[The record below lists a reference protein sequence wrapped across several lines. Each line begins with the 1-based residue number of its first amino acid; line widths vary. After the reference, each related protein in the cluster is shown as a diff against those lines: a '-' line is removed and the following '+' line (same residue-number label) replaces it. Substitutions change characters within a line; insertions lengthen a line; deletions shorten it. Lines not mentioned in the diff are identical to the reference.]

1 MADQILSQEEIDA
14 LLTAMDSGELDVAEE
29 AQETTVEVKSYD
41 LTAQNIMQRGQFDAL
56 EEVYDKFVNFFQG
69 SLSGL
74 FQRNIT
80 VKIISQETVKFGE
93 FIKAF
98 SNPTGFIIFS
108 MEPLIGSALMAF
120 EPNLVFSLID
130 CMFGGDGKPL
140 EKIREFTL
148 IERRMLQRIAL
159 ATLKDLETAWDTA
172 YRLKLSLK
180 KIETKPEFVYL
191 VNPSDQLIIVV
202 FAISTELFSGNIH
215 LCLPYLML
223 EPIKDQL
230 SSSYLREKD
239 RASSFV
245 DEIRKLLGRTE
256 VNLVAELGNI
266 VYSVEDILNFEVD
279 DVLRLNTGPQNNVM
293 VNIERVPKFLGMPG
307 VVKGSKA
314 VQITDVIDPD
324 MGKG

>member
-14 LLTAMDSGELDVAEE
+14 LLSAMDSGEIDVAEE
-29 AQETTVEVKSYD
+29 KQETVVAARSFD
-41 LTAQNIMQRGQFDAL
+41 LTSQNIMERGQFDAL
-56 EEVYDKFVNFFQG
+56 EEVYDKFINLLQASF
-69 SLSGL
+69 SSL
-74 FQRNIT
+74 FQRVIS
-80 VKIISQETVKFGE
+80 VKIVSRETVKFGE

-98 SNPTGFIIFS
+98 SNPTGFVIFS
-108 MEPLIGSALMAF
+108 MEPLIGSALLAF

-130 CMFGGDGKPL
+130 CMFGGDGRPM
-140 EKIREFTL
+140 EKMREFTL
-148 IERRMLQRIAL
+148 IERRMLQKL
-159 ATLKDLETAWDTA
+159 SVDVLKDLETAWDVA
-172 YRLKLSLK
+172 YTLHLALR

-202 FAISTELFSGNIH
+202 FEISTESYSGNIH

-239 RASSFV
+239 RASSFGE
-245 DEIRKLLGRTE
+245 DIRKLLGRTE
-256 VNLVAELGNI
+256 VNIVAELGTM
-266 VYSVEDILNFEVD
+266 VYSVEQILNFEEGD
-279 DVLRLNTGPQNNVM
+279 IIRLNTGPQNNVT

-314 VQITDVIDPD
+314 VQINELIDFD
-324 MGKG
+324 RGKG

>member
-14 LLTAMDSGELDVAEE
+14 LLSAMDSGALDVAEE
-29 AQETTVEVKSYD
+29 THDATVEVRTYD
-41 LTAQNIMQRGQFDAL
+41 LTTQNIMQRGQFDAL
-56 EEVYDKFVNFFQG
+56 EEVYDKFINLFQA
-69 SLSGL
+69 SLSNL
-74 FQRNIT
+74 FQRTIS
-80 VKIISQETVKFGE
+80 VKAISRETVKFGE

-98 SNPTGFIIFS
+98 SNPTGFIIFG
-108 MEPLIGSALMAF
+108 MEPLIGSALLAF

-148 IERRMLQRIAL
+148 IERRMLHRM
-159 ATLKDLETAWDTA
+159 ATAVLKDLETAWDSA
-172 YRLKLSLK
+172 YALRLSLR

-239 RASSFV
+239 RASSFG

-256 VNLVAELGNI
+256 VNIVAELGRTL
-266 VYSVEDILNFEVD
+266 YSVQDILNFEVN

-314 VQITDVIDPD
+314 VQVTDVIDPD
-324 MGKG
+324 GGEG

>member
-14 LLTAMDSGELDVAEE
+14 LLSAMDSGEIDVAEE
-29 AQETTVEVKSYD
+29 KQDAAVEIRPYD
-41 LTAQNIMQRGQFDAL
+41 LTAQNIMERGQFDAL
-56 EEVYDKFVNFFQG
+56 EEVYDKFINLFQA
-69 SLSGL
+69 SLSSL
-74 FQRNIT
+74 FQRT
-80 VKIISQETVKFGE
+80 LSVKIVSRETVKFGE

-98 SNPTGFIIFS
+98 SSPTGFIIFS
-108 MEPLIGSALMAF
+108 MEPLIGSSLLAF

-130 CMFGGDGKPL
+130 CMFGGNGKPL
-140 EKIREFTL
+140 EKIREFTM
-148 IERRMLQRIAL
+148 IERRMLQRL
-159 ATLKDLETAWDTA
+159 AVAVLKDLETAWDSA
-172 YRLKLSLK
+172 YTLRLALR

-202 FAISTELFSGNIH
+202 FEIKTASFSGNIH

-239 RASSFV
+239 RASSFG

-256 VNLVAELGNI
+256 VNVVAELGTM
-266 VYSVEDILNFEVD
+266 VYSVENILNFEVD
-279 DVLRLNTGPQNNVM
+279 DIIRLNTGPQNNVI

-314 VQITDVIDPD
+314 VQITEVIDPD
-324 MGKG
+324 LGKG

>member
-14 LLTAMDSGELDVAEE
+14 LLSAMDSGEIDVAEE
-29 AQETTVEVKSYD
+29 KQEVAVEVRSYD
-41 LTAQNIMQRGQFDAL
+41 LTTQNIMQRGQFDAL
-56 EEVYDKFVNFFQG
+56 EEVYDKFVNLFQA
-69 SLSGL
+69 SLSSL
-74 FQRNIT
+74 FQRTIK
-80 VKIISQETVKFGE
+80 VKIISRETVKFGE

-108 MEPLIGSALMAF
+108 MEPLIGSSLMAF

-130 CMFGGDGKPL
+130 CMFGGEGKPM
-140 EKIREFTL
+140 EKIREFTML
-148 IERRMLQRIAL
+148 ERRMLQRMA
-159 ATLKDLETAWDTA
+159 AAVLKDLEKAWDAA
-172 YRLKLSLK
+172 YQLRLSLR

-202 FAISTELFSGNIH
+202 FAISNESFSGNIH

-239 RASSFV
+239 RASSFGE
-245 DEIRKLLGRTE
+245 EIRKLLGRTE
-256 VNLVAELGNI
+256 VNIVAELGRT
-266 VYSVEDILNFEVD
+266 VYSVQDILNFDVD
-279 DVLRLNTGPQNNVM
+279 DVLRLNTGPENNVTM
-293 VNIERVPKFLGMPG
+293 KIERVPKYYGMPG

-314 VQITDVIDPD
+314 VQITELIDHD
-324 MGKG
+324 QVKG

>member
-14 LLTAMDSGELDVAEE
+14 LLSAMDSGDLDVAEE
-29 AQETTVEVKSYD
+29 THDAAVEVRAYD
-41 LTAQNIMQRGQFDAL
+41 LTTQNIMQRGQFDAL
-56 EEVYDKFVNFFQG
+56 EEVYDKFINLFQA
-69 SLSGL
+69 SLSNL
-74 FQRNIT
+74 FQRTIS
-80 VKIISQETVKFGE
+80 VKAISRETVKFGE

-98 SNPTGFIIFS
+98 SNPTGFIIFG
-108 MEPLIGSALMAF
+108 MEPLIGSALLAF

-148 IERRMLQRIAL
+148 IERRMLHRM
-159 ATLKDLETAWDTA
+159 ATAVLKDLETAWDSA
-172 YRLKLSLK
+172 YALRLSLR

-239 RASSFV
+239 RASSFG

-256 VNLVAELGNI
+256 VNIVAELGRTL
-266 VYSVEDILNFEVD
+266 YSVQDILNFEVN

-314 VQITDVIDPD
+314 VQVTDVIDPD
-324 MGKG
+324 GGKD

>member
-14 LLTAMDSGELDVAEE
+14 LLSAMDSGEIDVAEE
-29 AQETTVEVKSYD
+29 KQEVAVEVRSYD
-41 LTAQNIMQRGQFDAL
+41 LTTQNIMQRGQFDAL
-56 EEVYDKFVNFFQG
+56 EEVYDKFVNLFQA
-69 SLSGL
+69 SLSSL
-74 FQRNIT
+74 FQRTIK
-80 VKIISQETVKFGE
+80 VKIISRETVKFGE

-108 MEPLIGSALMAF
+108 MEPLIGSSLMAF

-130 CMFGGDGKPL
+130 CMFGGEGKPM
-140 EKIREFTL
+140 EKIREFTML
-148 IERRMLQRIAL
+148 ERRMLQRMA
-159 ATLKDLETAWDTA
+159 AAVLKDLEKAWDAA
-172 YRLKLSLK
+172 YQLRLSLR

-202 FAISTELFSGNIH
+202 FAISNESFSGNIH

-239 RASSFV
+239 RASSFGE
-245 DEIRKLLGRTE
+245 EIRKLLGRTE
-256 VNLVAELGNI
+256 VNIVAELGRT
-266 VYSVEDILNFEVD
+266 VYSVQDILNFDVD
-279 DVLRLNTGPQNNVM
+279 DVLRLNTGPENNVTM
-293 VNIERVPKFLGMPG
+293 KIERVPKYYGMPG

-314 VQITDVIDPD
+314 VQITEVIDHD
-324 MGKG
+324 QVKG

>member
-14 LLTAMDSGELDVAEE
+14 LLSAMDSGEIDVAEE
-29 AQETTVEVKSYD
+29 KQEATVEVRPYD
-41 LTAQNIMQRGQFDAL
+41 LTAQNIMERGQFDAL
-56 EEVYDKFVNFFQG
+56 EEVYDKFINLLQA

-74 FQRNIT
+74 FQRAISVKNI
-80 VKIISQETVKFGE
+80 SRETVKFGE

-98 SNPTGFIIFS
+98 GNPTGFIVFS
-108 MEPLIGSALMAF
+108 MEPLIGSSLLVF

-130 CMFGGDGKPL
+130 CMFGGNGKPM

-148 IERRMLQRIAL
+148 IERRMLQKLSIAVL
-159 ATLKDLETAWDTA
+159 NDMETAWDVAFTL
-172 YRLKLSLK
+172 RLALR

-202 FAISTELFSGNIH
+202 FEISTESFSGNIH

-239 RASSFV
+239 RASSFG

-256 VNLVAELGNI
+256 VNLVAELGKM
-266 VYSVEDILNFEVD
+266 VYSVEEILNFEAGD
-279 DVLRLNTGPQNNVM
+279 IIRLNTGPQNHVT

-314 VQITDVIDPD
+314 VQINEVIDPD
-324 MGKG
+324 RGKG

>member
-14 LLTAMDSGELDVAEE
+14 LLTAMDSGEIDVAEE
-29 AQETTVEVKSYD
+29 KQDVAVEVRAYD
-41 LTAQNIMQRGQFDAL
+41 LTTQNIMQRGQFDAL
-56 EEVYDKFVNFFQG
+56 EEVYDKFVNLFQG
-69 SLSGL
+69 SLSSL
-74 FQRNIT
+74 FQRTIS
-80 VKIISQETVKFGE
+80 VKVISRETVKFGE

-98 SNPTGFIIFS
+98 SNPTGFVIFG
-108 MEPLIGSALMAF
+108 MEPLIGSALLAF

-130 CMFGGDGKPL
+130 CMFGGEGKPM
-140 EKIREFTL
+140 EKIREFTM
-148 IERRMLQRIAL
+148 IERRMLQRM
-159 ATLKDLETAWDTA
+159 ATAVLKDLEAAWEAA
-172 YRLKLSLK
+172 YRIRLALR

-202 FAISTELFSGNIH
+202 FAISTESFSGNIH

-239 RASSFV
+239 RASSFG

-256 VNLVAELGNI
+256 VNIIAELGKT
-266 VYSVEDILNFEVD
+266 VYSVQDILNFEVD
-279 DVLRLNTGPQNNVM
+279 DVLQLNTGPQNHVV
-293 VNIERVPKFLGMPG
+293 VNIERVPKYLGMPG

-314 VQITDVIDPD
+314 VQITETIDQD
-324 MGKG
+324 RGKG

>member
-14 LLTAMDSGELDVAEE
+14 LLSAMDSGEIDVAEE
-29 AQETTVEVKSYD
+29 KPEIAVEVRSYD
-41 LTAQNIMQRGQFDAL
+41 LTAQNIMERGQFDAL
-56 EEVYDKFVNFFQG
+56 EEVYDKFINLLQA

-74 FQRNIT
+74 FQRTIA
-80 VKIISQETVKFGE
+80 VKIVSRETVKFGE

-98 SNPTGFIIFS
+98 SSPTGFIIFG
-108 MEPLIGSALMAF
+108 MEPLIGSSLLAF

-130 CMFGGDGKPL
+130 CMFGGDGKPM

-148 IERRMLQRIAL
+148 IERRMLQKL
-159 ATLKDLETAWDTA
+159 ATDVLKDLETSWDVACTL
-172 YRLKLSLK
+172 RLAMR

-202 FAISTELFSGNIH
+202 FEISTDSFSGNIH

-239 RASSFV
+239 RASSFG

-256 VNLVAELGNI
+256 VSVIAELGTM
-266 VYSVEDILNFEVD
+266 VYSVEEILNFEVND
-279 DVLRLNTGPQNNVM
+279 IIRLNTGPQNNVI
-293 VNIERVPKFLGMPG
+293 VNVERVPKFLGMPG

-314 VQITDVIDPD
+314 VQINEVIDPD
-324 MGKG
+324 RGKG

>member
-14 LLTAMDSGELDVAEE
+14 LLSAMDSGEIDVAEE
-29 AQETTVEVKSYD
+29 KQEVAVEIRPFD

-56 EEVYDKFVNFFQG
+56 EEVYDKFINLFQG
-69 SLSGL
+69 SLSNL
-74 FQRNIT
+74 FQRAIS
-80 VKIISQETVKFGE
+80 VKAISRETVKFGE

-108 MEPLIGSALMAF
+108 MEPLIGSALLAF
-120 EPNLVFSLID
+120 EPHLVFSLID
-130 CMFGGDGKPL
+130 CMFGGEGKPI
-140 EKIREFTL
+140 EKIREFTM
-148 IERRMLQRIAL
+148 IERRMLQRL
-159 ATLKDLETAWDTA
+159 ATAVLKDLETAWDEA
-172 YRLKLSLK
+172 FPLRLALR

-202 FAISTELFSGNIH
+202 FDIRAEHFSGNIH
-215 LCLPYLML
+215 LGLPYLML

-239 RASSFV
+239 RASSFG

-256 VNLVAELGNI
+256 VNVVAELGAT

-279 DVLRLNTGPQNNVM
+279 DIIRLNTGPQNNVT
-293 VNIERVPKFLGMPG
+293 VKVERVPKFLGMPG

-314 VQITDVIDPD
+314 VQITEVIDPD
-324 MGKG
+324 RGKG

>member
-14 LLTAMDSGELDVAEE
+14 LLSAMDSGDLDVAEE
-29 AQETTVEVKSYD
+29 THDAAVEVRAYD
-41 LTAQNIMQRGQFDAL
+41 LTTQNIMQRGQFDAL
-56 EEVYDKFVNFFQG
+56 EEVYDKFINLFQA
-69 SLSGL
+69 SLSNL
-74 FQRNIT
+74 FQRTIS
-80 VKIISQETVKFGE
+80 VKAISRETVKFGE

-98 SNPTGFIIFS
+98 SNPTGFIIFG
-108 MEPLIGSALMAF
+108 MEPLIGSALLAF

-148 IERRMLQRIAL
+148 IERRMLHRM
-159 ATLKDLETAWDTA
+159 ATAVLKDLETAWDSA
-172 YRLKLSLK
+172 YALRLSLR

-239 RASSFV
+239 RASSFG

-256 VNLVAELGNI
+256 VNIVAELGRTL
-266 VYSVEDILNFEVD
+266 YSVQDILNFEVN

-314 VQITDVIDPD
+314 VQVTDVIDPD
-324 MGKG
+324 GGKG

>member
-14 LLTAMDSGELDVAEE
+14 LLSAMDSGEIDVAEE
-29 AQETTVEVKSYD
+29 KQETAVEVRTYD
-41 LTAQNIMQRGQFDAL
+41 LTTQNIMQRGQFDAL
-56 EEVYDKFVNFFQG
+56 EEVYDKFVNLFQA
-69 SLSGL
+69 SLSGM
-74 FQRNIT
+74 FQRTIA
-80 VKIISQETVKFGE
+80 VKIISRETVKFGE

-108 MEPLIGSALMAF
+108 MEPLIGSSLMAF

-140 EKIREFTL
+140 EKIREFTM
-148 IERRMLQRIAL
+148 IERRMLQRMSL
-159 ATLKDLETAWDTA
+159 AVLKDLETAWDVA
-172 YRLKLSLK
+172 YRLRLSLR

-202 FAISTELFSGNIH
+202 FEISTESFTGNIH

-230 SSSYLREKD
+230 SSTYLREKD
-239 RASSFV
+239 RASSFGE
-245 DEIRKLLGRTE
+245 EIRKLLGRTE
-256 VNLVAELGNI
+256 VNIVAELGKT
-266 VYSVEDILNFEVD
+266 VYSVQDILNFEVD
-279 DVLRLNTGPQNNVM
+279 DVLRLNTGPQNNVTM
-293 VNIERVPKFLGMPG
+293 NIERVPKYLGMPG

-314 VQITDVIDPD
+314 VQITEVIDQD
-324 MGKG
+324 RSKG

>member
-14 LLTAMDSGELDVAEE
+14 LLSAMDSGEIDVAEE
-29 AQETTVEVKSYD
+29 KQEAAVEVRSYD
-41 LTAQNIMQRGQFDAL
+41 LTTQNIMERGQFDAL
-56 EEVYDKFVNFFQG
+56 EEVYDKFINLFQA
-69 SLSGL
+69 SLSSL
-74 FQRNIT
+74 FQRAIS
-80 VKIISQETVKFGE
+80 VKIVSRETVKFGE

-108 MEPLIGSALMAF
+108 MEPLIGSSLLAF

-130 CMFGGDGKPL
+130 CMFGGEGKPM

-148 IERRMLQRIAL
+148 IERRMLQKL
-159 ATLKDLETAWDTA
+159 AMAVLKDLETAWDVACTLHMA
-172 YRLKLSLK
+172 LR

-202 FAISTELFSGNIH
+202 FEISTDLFSGNIH

-239 RASSFV
+239 RASSFG
-245 DEIRKLLGRTE
+245 DEIHKLLGRTE
-256 VNLVAELGNI
+256 VNIIAELGKM
-266 VYSVEDILNFEVD
+266 VYSVEEILNFEAGD
-279 DVLRLNTGPQNNVM
+279 IIRLNTGPQNHVL

-314 VQITDVIDPD
+314 VQINEVIDPD
-324 MGKG
+324 RGKG

>member
-14 LLTAMDSGELDVAEE
+14 LLSAMDSGEIDVVEEKQDVA
-29 AQETTVEVKSYD
+29 VEVRPYD
-41 LTAQNIMQRGQFDAL
+41 LTTQNIMQRGQFDAL
-56 EEVYDKFVNFFQG
+56 EEVYDKFVNLFQA
-69 SLSGL
+69 SLSSL
-74 FQRNIT
+74 FQRTIK
-80 VKIISQETVKFGE
+80 VKIISRETVKFGE

-108 MEPLIGSALMAF
+108 MEPLIGSSLMAF

-130 CMFGGDGKPL
+130 CMFGGEGKPM
-140 EKIREFTL
+140 EKIREFTML
-148 IERRMLQRIAL
+148 ERRMLQRMAL
-159 ATLKDLETAWDTA
+159 AVLKDLEKAWDAA
-172 YRLKLSLK
+172 YQVRLSLR

-202 FAISTELFSGNIH
+202 FAISNESFSGNIH

-239 RASSFV
+239 RASSFGE
-245 DEIRKLLGRTE
+245 EIRKLLGRTE
-256 VNLVAELGNI
+256 VNIIAELGRT
-266 VYSVEDILNFEVD
+266 VYSVQDILNFDVD
-279 DVLRLNTGPQNNVM
+279 DVLRLNTGPENNVTM
-293 VNIERVPKFLGMPG
+293 KIERVPKYYGMPG

-314 VQITDVIDPD
+314 VQITEVIDHD
-324 MGKG
+324 QVKG

>member
-14 LLTAMDSGELDVAEE
+14 LLSAMDSGEIDVAEE
-29 AQETTVEVKSYD
+29 KQEAAVEIRSYD
-41 LTAQNIMQRGQFDAL
+41 LTSQNIMQRGQFDAL
-56 EEVYDKFVNFFQG
+56 EEVYDKFVNLFQG
-69 SLSGL
+69 SLSSL
-74 FQRNIT
+74 FQRNVS
-80 VKIISQETVKFGE
+80 VKAISRETVKFGE

-98 SNPTGFIIFS
+98 SNPTGFIIFG

-130 CMFGGDGKPL
+130 CMFGGGGKPM
-140 EKIREFTL
+140 EKIREFTM

-159 ATLKDLETAWDTA
+159 AVLKDLETAWEAA
-172 YRLKLSLK
+172 YRLRLTVR

-202 FAISTELFSGNIH
+202 FAISAESFSGNIH

-239 RASSFV
+239 RASSFG

-256 VNLVAELGNI
+256 VSIVAELGKT
-266 VYSVEDILNFEVD
+266 VYTVQEILNFEVD
-279 DVLRLNTGPQNNVM
+279 DILRLNTGPQNHVN
-293 VNIERVPKFLGMPG
+293 VNIERVPKYLGMPG

-314 VQITDVIDPD
+314 VQITEMVDQDR
-324 MGKG
+324 GKG

>member
-14 LLTAMDSGELDVAEE
+14 LLSAMDSGEIDVAEE
-29 AQETTVEVKSYD
+29 KVEAPVEIRSYD
-41 LTAQNIMQRGQFDAL
+41 LTTQNIMQRGQFDAL
-56 EEVYDKFVNFFQG
+56 EEVYDKFMNLLQA
-69 SLSGL
+69 SLTNL
-74 FQRNIT
+74 FQRTLT
-80 VKIISQETVKFGE
+80 VKVISRETVKFGE

-98 SNPTGFIIFS
+98 ANPTGFVSFS

-130 CMFGGDGKPL
+130 CMFGGDGKPM
-140 EKIREFTL
+140 EKIREFTI
-148 IERRMLQRIAL
+148 IERRMLQRM
-159 ATLKDLETAWDTA
+159 ATGVIKDLETAWDVA
-172 YRLKLSLK
+172 YRLRLSLR

-202 FAISTELFSGNIH
+202 FSIGTDSFSGNIH

-239 RASSFV
+239 RASSFG
-245 DEIRKLLGRTE
+245 DEIRRLLGRTE
-256 VNLVAELGNI
+256 VNVVAQLGQSI
-266 VYSVEDILNFEVD
+266 YSVEDILNFEVD
-279 DVLRLNTGPQNNVM
+279 DVLRLNTGPQNNVV
-293 VNIERVPKFLGMPG
+293 VNIERIPKYLGMPG

-314 VQITDVIDPD
+314 VQITELIDVDQ
-324 MGKG
+324 GKG

>member
-14 LLTAMDSGELDVAEE
+14 LLSAMDSGEIDVAEE
-29 AQETTVEVKSYD
+29 KQDVAVEVRSYD
-41 LTAQNIMQRGQFDAL
+41 LTTQNIMERGQFDAL
-56 EEVYDKFVNFFQG
+56 EEVYDKFINLMQASF
-69 SLSGL
+69 SSL
-74 FQRNIT
+74 FQRAIS
-80 VKIISQETVKFGE
+80 VKIVSRETVKFGE

-98 SNPTGFIIFS
+98 SNPTGFVIFS
-108 MEPLIGSALMAF
+108 MEPLIGSSLLAF

-130 CMFGGDGKPL
+130 CMFGGDGKPM

-148 IERRMLQRIAL
+148 IERRMLQKL
-159 ATLKDLETAWDTA
+159 SVDVLKDLETAWDVATTL
-172 YRLKLSLK
+172 RLALR

-202 FAISTELFSGNIH
+202 FEISTESFSGNIH

-239 RASSFV
+239 RASSFGE
-245 DEIRKLLGRTE
+245 DIRKLLGRTE
-256 VNLVAELGNI
+256 VNIVAELGTM
-266 VYSVEDILNFEVD
+266 VYSVEEILNFEEGD
-279 DVLRLNTGPQNNVM
+279 IIRLNTGPQNNVM

-314 VQITDVIDPD
+314 VQINEVIDPD
-324 MGKG
+324 RGKG